1 MKKKL
6 ILLLAAVMF
15 AIPVCGQW
23 RVGLSAGASYNW
35 YSIDRQYQA
44 DFHYQGLWAPS
55 AALSVQYDFN
65 GWLGAKAEVEYL
77 RKDHRFYRTGLFA
90 DTNYKVLNTYLQVPV
105 MAVFRFG
112 GQRLKGFAELGGF
125 AGYWALGRLD
135 GTLYNFGATK
145 TPVPVG
151 EDYSFLTDKD
161 NRFDAGL
168 LAGTGMEF
176 VFSPHWAALL
186 EARLNYS
193 LVSTT
198 KQYMTIRDYRYNT
211 TASIRLGVQYLF

>member
-6 ILLLAAVMF
+6 ILLILGAAF
-15 AIPVCGQW
+15 AIPALAQW

-35 YSIDRQYQA
+35 YSIDKQYQA

-55 AALSVQYDFN
+55 AALSAQYDFN
-65 GWLGAKAEVEYL
+65 DWLAVKAEVEYL

-90 DTNYKVLNTYLQVPV
+90 DTNYKVLNTYFQVPV

-125 AGYWALGRLD
+125 AGYWARGWQD
-135 GTLYNFGATK
+135 GTLHNFTTETSA
-145 TPVPVG
+145 PVN
-151 EDYSFLTDKD
+151 EAYTFRAEKD
-161 NRFDAGL
+161 SRCDAGL
-168 LAGTGMEF
+168 LAGTGVEF
-176 VFSPHWAALL
+176 VFSSHWAALL